1 MREAGLTVASD
12 RFGNLFGSTD
22 GNKPGARVSMAGS
35 HIDTVPDGGSF
46 DGTLG
51 VVGAIEAVNAIRES
65 DARTNLPL
73 EVVVWRCEEPVRFAQ
88 GKVGSS
94 LFAGTRSVEDLRPLD
109 PRFSFDTAIPVEEEA
124 TQREPTRVPASYL
137 ELHIEQGRRLEEGG
151 LQIGVVTA
159 VAAPTR
165 LSIVISGRTDHSGA
179 TPMGMRRDALCAA
192 AELVLAVES
201 AASAESR
208 HESVGTTTSVE
219 CVPGAINVV
228 PGEARMIVDL
238 RGVNRESVG
247 RVVAAIEDAVGEVE
261 RARDVRVDIE
271 FMEREDPTP
280 LDPHLVEI
288 MSKTVS
294 RVGLTA
300 QLMSSGAGHDAQNV
314 AALCPAGMLFVPSVD
329 GVSHSRE
336 EFTRDADV
344 VAGVQA
350 LSACWWRIAGRAD
363 WE

>member
-1 MREAGLTVASD
+1 
-12 RFGNLFGSTD
+12 
-22 GNKPGARVSMAGS
+22 
-35 HIDTVPDGGSF
+35 
-46 DGTLG
+46 
-51 VVGAIEAVNAIRES
+51 
-65 DARTNLPL
+65 
-73 EVVVWRCEEPVRFAQ
+73 VRFAQ

-94 LFAGTRSVEDLRPLD
+94 LFAGTRSLEDLRPLD
-109 PRFSFDTAIPVEEEA
+109 PRFSFDTAIPIEEGA
-124 TQREPTRVPASYL
+124 AQREPARVPASYL
-137 ELHIEQGRRLEEGG
+137 ELDIEQGRRLERAG

-192 AELVLAVES
+192 AEMVLAVES
-201 AASAESR
+201 AASAEAR

-219 CVPGAINVV
+219 CSPGAINVV

-238 RGVNRESVG
+238 RGIDRESVG
-247 RVVAAIEDAVGEVE
+247 RVVAAIENAVREIK
-261 RARDVRVDIE
+261 RARDVSVDVE
-271 FMEREDPTP
+271 FLAREDPTP
-280 LDPHLVEI
+280 LDPHLVEV

-314 AALCPAGMLFVPSVD
+314 AALCPAGMLFVPSVE
-329 GVSHSRE
+329 GLSHSPE